1 MKGLSGYLQ
10 EHSGY
15 HESWGII
22 RVSRLLFTVTSAL
35 NLVTKHNPIVNMI
48 AELMNY
54 GTQKSVS
61 YEVQPTSDQGRAKWS

>member
-1 MKGLSGYLQ
+1 MKGLSGYLR

-15 HESWGII
+15 HEYWGMW
-22 RVSRLLFTVTSAL
+22 VSTLFTVTSRTQL
-35 NLVTKHNPIVNMI
+35 SYQTQPIANMI
-48 AELMNY
+48 VELMNY